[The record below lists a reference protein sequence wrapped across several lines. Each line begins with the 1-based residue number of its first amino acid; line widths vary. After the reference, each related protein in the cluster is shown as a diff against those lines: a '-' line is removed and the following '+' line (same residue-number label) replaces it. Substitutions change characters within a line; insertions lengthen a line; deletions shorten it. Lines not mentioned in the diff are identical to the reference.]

1 MANGNPLESHLPPD
15 SLTSDRK
22 PGAAGGRE
30 AAGLPTAPIA
40 EATLA
45 EVERLLGHHFAN
57 PRLVQEALTHRSAA
71 GAGFLSNER
80 LEFLGDR
87 VLGLTMA
94 VWLTEHY
101 PREQEGALGR
111 RLAHLVSQ
119 PVLADVAER
128 LGLPALLAVA
138 PGEARAGVRGRAS
151 VIADAVE
158 ALLGALYLDAGLDP
172 VQRFVRAHFA
182 AAMLGEAEPPK
193 DAKTGLQEW
202 GQAHGFGLPSYE
214 IAAQEGPSHAP
225 LFVIRVRLGG
235 EEAEGTAGNR
245 RAAEQAA
252 AQTLLTR
259 MKGARDSKPAAKPN
273 TQTKSGP
280 KKP

>member
-1 MANGNPLESHLPPD
+1 MP
-15 SLTSDRK
+15 
-22 PGAAGGRE
+22 AAPVS
-30 AAGLPTAPIA
+30 A
-40 EATLA
+40 ATLA
-45 EVERLLGHHFAN
+45 EVERLLGHRFAN
-57 PRLVQEALTHRSAA
+57 PHLVHEALTHRSAA
-71 GAGFLSNER
+71 GAAYLSNER

-119 PVLADVAER
+119 PVLAEVAEA

-138 PGEARAGVRGRAS
+138 PGEARAGVRQRAS
-151 VIADAVE
+151 VLADAVE
-158 ALLGALYLDAGLDP
+158 ALLGALFLDAGLAP
-172 VQRFVRAHFA
+172 VQRFVRQHFA

-214 IAAQEGPSHAP
+214 IAAQDGPSHAP
-225 LFVIRVRLGG
+225 QFVIRVTLGG
-235 EEAEGTAGNR
+235 AAAEGRAGNR

-259 MKGARDSKPAAKPN
+259 MKGARDSEPAAKPVSK
-273 TQTKSGP
+273 TKSGP